1 MNQFIHFLYCSSWAT
16 NISQKNIEPTYEVAS
31 LGLPLHWNREHAEF
45 INAYNAII
53 EKEGLSLE
61 EWRAF

>member
-16 NISQKNIEPTYEVAS
+16 NISQKNSESTFEVAS
-31 LGLPLHWNREHAEF
+31 RDLSLHWKRQHAEF

-53 EKEGLSLE
+53 EKEGLPLE
-61 EWRAF
+61 E